1 MSKSRRMSDDAGMGN
16 QVIASWAPGS
26 FLKTGIQ
33 ISPAKNGARFNLSDI
48 VRSRKGLRRGFARH
62 FWASNFFMEIVQTAR
77 AKKQNQYQRLRT
89 WIVPFVT
96 DPGSLASSASA
107 ILPTFG
113 LMDGQ

>member
-1 MSKSRRMSDDAGMGN
+1 
-16 QVIASWAPGS
+16 
-26 FLKTGIQ
+26 
-33 ISPAKNGARFNLSDI
+33 
-48 VRSRKGLRRGFARH
+48 
-62 FWASNFFMEIVQTAR
+62 MEIVQTAR

-96 DPGSLASSASA
+96 DPGSHASSASA